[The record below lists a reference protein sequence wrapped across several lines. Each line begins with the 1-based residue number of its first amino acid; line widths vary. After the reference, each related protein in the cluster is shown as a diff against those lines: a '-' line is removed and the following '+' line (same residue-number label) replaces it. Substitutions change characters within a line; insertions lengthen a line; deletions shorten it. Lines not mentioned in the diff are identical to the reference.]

1 MESASSPLRYR
12 KNGRLQACDP
22 CRRRKVACD
31 HARPVCSNCKRRR
44 RTEPCEFTM
53 SAPAQMR
60 PDPGGPRAVSERTS
74 RSASVSPGS
83 EMGAERSGR
92 QYQPATASTLV
103 DRRSEIS
110 PVLTETETPV
120 RRAPSRE
127 LGVADGGSGHLGFMS
142 WSDVYRE
149 VGNGLSGHDVHAEK
163 EIRFV
168 GRETRSQR
176 ETIVFAED
184 ARTLETCLSVLRQVP
199 DEREGRQLFNSQ
211 FDPHNAFI
219 HPVAVRA
226 LDSLYGTFGHY
237 LGTARDDAQLSEF
250 ARRLCYNSSRPFFE
264 HEPDPELWMAQFTR
278 ENLRW
283 ETLGLLFIYWEM
295 KLRNEQLP
303 RTEVGRMG
311 YGQKNAFRKCIFD
324 CITLARQA
332 NDVGNTLLLYLYFR
346 RMIIE
351 SIIDG
356 DTSRSTWMTQGETVS
371 LLTFLGLHVEQ
382 NKGPYKPTL
391 ASELRRRVLVKI
403 FVLDKVGS
411 AITGRPPALSRRYI
425 LTPIPLD
432 IRDDYLLGDDETIS
446 KAVRSLDK
454 SGWNA
459 DGALNSVTFW
469 RARYQLMIIR
479 DEIFEVALGPE
490 AAISVEVLLA
500 LKAKE
505 FAAAAEMPTIMRFK
519 ESDIRNPSLTGQ
531 MFHVR
536 LLMQLEHL
544 QNLFFIERLLHR
556 QDCSNKRELLSV
568 SYEMTSTTLLFW
580 TDMDSL
586 GVLCED
592 FKWLVL
598 AYAAPGGGILCLELL
613 KPTLTLANSG
623 VTVTDSNGKVITRS
637 SIVQV
642 LSLLVGF
649 LKWVSPSEAT
659 GGICA
664 STMTIVQ
671 QVLDEALNGAPN
683 SNPSGDA
690 MEWDFS
696 AQLDF
701 NFDLLDTYEWM
712 RPEFSWTDLPAQG

>member
-1 MESASSPLRYR
+1 MEPASSPLRYR

-53 SAPAQMR
+53 STPAQMQ
-60 PDPGGPRAVSERTS
+60 PGPGAPRAVSERTS
-74 RSASVSPGS
+74 RSTSVTGS
-83 EMGAERSGR
+83 ETGAE
-92 QYQPATASTLV
+92 QFQPATASTLV
-103 DRRSEIS
+103 NQRSEIS
-110 PVLTETETPV
+110 PAVTETEIHGQC
-120 RRAPSRE
+120 APSRE
-127 LGVADGGSGHLGFMS
+127 VVVPESASGHLGFMS
-142 WSDVYRE
+142 WSDVYKE
-149 VGNGLSGHDVHAEK
+149 VGNGLSGHDVHAAK
-163 EIRFV
+163 EIRSTSNA
-168 GRETRSQR
+168 GREARS
-176 ETIVFAED
+176 IILSED
-184 ARTLETCLSVLRQVP
+184 ARTLETCLFILRLVP
-199 DEREGRQLFNSQ
+199 DERKGRALFDSH

-237 LGTARDDAQLSEF
+237 LNNSDRNDAQLSEF

-264 HEPDPELWMAQFTR
+264 HEPDPELWIAQFTK

-332 NDVGNTLLLYLYFR
+332 NEVGNTLLLYLYFR

-391 ASELRRRVLVKI
+391 ASELRRRLLVKI

-425 LTPIPLD
+425 LTPPPLD
-432 IRDDYLLGDDETIS
+432 IRDEYLLCDDETIN

-454 SGWNA
+454 SGWNP

-469 RARYQLMIIR
+469 RARYKLMIIR
-479 DEIFEVALGPE
+479 DEIFEVAMGPE

-505 FAAAAEMPTIMRFK
+505 FAAAAEMPAIMRFK
-519 ESDIRNPSLTGQ
+519 ESDTRNPSLTGQ
-531 MFHVR
+531 MLHVR

-544 QNLFFIERLLHR
+544 QNLFFIERLLNR
-556 QDCSNKRELLSV
+556 KDCSNKRDLLSV
-568 SYEMTSTTLLFW
+568 SYEMTATTLLFW
-580 TDMDSL
+580 TDMDGFS
-586 GVLCED
+586 VLCED
-592 FKWLVL
+592 FKWLVM

-613 KPTLTLANSG
+613 KPTPTLGNSG
-623 VTVTDSNGKVITRS
+623 IPVTDSTGKVITRS
-637 SIVQV
+637 GIVQV

-649 LKWVSPSEAT
+649 LKWVSPSEAP
-659 GGICA
+659 GSICA
-664 STMTIVQ
+664 STMTIVK

-683 SNPSGDA
+683 RNPSGDA

-712 RPEFSWTDLPAQG
+712 RPEFSWSDLQA